1 MKNALI
7 LVVLILSVFSMKKA
21 DAGILLEPYF
31 GIHPF
36 NTEVDSGTNSVDF
49 SGTAF
54 GARAGWQTLGLM
66 FGGNYKTGSFDSD
79 DTAAIGDV
87 DSYTHTGVF
96 IGYNFPIMIRFWYE
110 AILSSDIELANGT
123 ELEKGTGSTIGI
135 GYTGF
140 PFVSINLEMSKLD
153 GYELSTT
160 GASTNVELS
169 STMLSLSFPFNF

>member
-36 NTEVDSGTNSVDF
+36 SSEFSSGSNSNDI

-66 FGGNYKTGSFDSD
+66 FGGNYKTGSFKND
-79 DTAAIGDV
+79 DNGSDV

-96 IGYNFPIMIRFWYE
+96 IGYNFPIMIRFWAEY
-110 AILSSDIELANGT
+110 ILSSNVEFEGGT
-123 ELEKGTGSTIGI
+123 ELEKGTGTTFGF

-140 PFVSINLEMSKLD
+140 PFVSINLEMTKVD
-153 GYELSTT
+153 GYENAATGNDSNIEVST
-160 GASTNVELS
+160 
-169 STMLSLSFPFNF
+169 TMLSLSFPFNF